1 MMFAST
7 YLTSRFFWSLS
18 MGILLFIASYSFPI
32 LYNLGYLLLG
42 LLLILTLLEVWWLYR
57 LRDKVGCDRQISEK
71 LSLGDL
77 QHVQYRLWNQSKQ
90 TLIIEVIDELPFQL
104 QIRDLSLKRK
114 IHSGA
119 DVRDT
124 WEISPLE
131 RGAYQFGDV
140 NLYLSLPW
148 IRLVS
153 LRVTQKR
160 AQTVKVVP
168 SIIQMRKYEL
178 EVFSRTASLS
188 GIRRIRQLGEND
200 EFEHIRLYQQGDN
213 IKSINWKATSRRN
226 SLMMNQYQNTRSQ
239 QIYCV
244 IDKGR
249 SMRMPFE
256 GLSLLDYAINTS
268 LVMSNIVLR
277 KFDRIGLITF
287 SDKIGSLVSA
297 QNTQGQLNI
306 LLDKLYDQRTAF
318 RESNF
323 ELLFHTLQRQVRRRS
338 ILLLY
343 TNFEHM
349 QDLERNMPFLR
360 SINRH
365 HLLIV
370 IFFINT
376 ELQAIEDLPIS
387 SLSDIY
393 VQTFAEKAMM
403 EKELIRDRL
412 ILHGIQCILTQPHH
426 LSIDVINKYLEI
438 KARRQM

>member
-1 MMFAST
+1 MMFAPIF
-7 YLTSRFFWSLS
+7 LTSRFFWFLSL
-18 MGILLFIASYSFPI
+18 GILLFIASYSFPI
-32 LYNLGYLLLG
+32 LYDVGYLLLG
-42 LLLILTLLEVWWLYR
+42 LLLISTLIEVWWLYR
-57 LRDKVGCDRQISEK
+57 LRDEVGCDRQISEK
-71 LSLGDL
+71 LSLGDP
-77 QHVQYRLWNQSKQ
+77 HRIEYRIWNESHQS
-90 TLIIEVIDELPFQL
+90 LLIEVIDELPFQL
-104 QIRDLSLKRK
+104 QIREFSLRSM
-114 IHSGA
+114 IPSGA
-119 DVRDT
+119 DQKDI
-124 WEISPLE
+124 WEITPLK
-131 RGAYQFGDV
+131 RGAYQFGDIH
-140 NLYLSLPW
+140 LYLSLPW
-148 IRLVS
+148 MQLVS
-153 LRVTQKR
+153 RRVILKM

-168 SIIQMRKYEL
+168 SIVQMRKYEL

-188 GIRRIRQLGEND
+188 GIRRVRRLGEND

-226 SLMMNQYQNTRSQ
+226 SLMINQYQNTRSQ

-256 GLSLLDYAINTS
+256 GLSLLDYAINTA

-277 KFDRIGLITF
+277 KFDRIGLVTF

-306 LLDKLYDQRTAF
+306 LLEKLYDQRTAF

-338 ILLLY
+338 ILLFF

-349 QDLERNMPFLR
+349 QDLDRNMPFLR

-376 ELQAIEDLPIS
+376 ELRAIEDLPIS

-393 VQTFAEKAMM
+393 VQTFAAKAMM
-403 EKELIRDRL
+403 EKERIRDHL
-412 ILHGIQCILTQPHH
+412 TLHGIQCILTQPQH

-438 KARRQM
+438 KSRRQM